1 MLLFLLWPLLHTATI
16 VSATSI
22 VTPAVANNVDVVVV
36 VVVDGSAVTVP
47 AAVVAAFLIQ
57 IRFPSKTCQRG
68 FHF

>member
-22 VTPAVANNVDVVVV
+22 VTAAVVNSVVV